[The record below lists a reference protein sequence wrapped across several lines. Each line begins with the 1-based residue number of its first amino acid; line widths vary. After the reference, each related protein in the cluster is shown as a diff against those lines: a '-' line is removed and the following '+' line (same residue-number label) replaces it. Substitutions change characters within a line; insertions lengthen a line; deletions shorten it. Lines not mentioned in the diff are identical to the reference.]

1 MRGFTKLDDEDI
13 ERLYGLAADLVA
25 SWSNNDNPEIQLAP
39 MGAQILGQEAV
50 SIDIINVRTG
60 LKGLTEKNDAI
71 RRLIPGADIDTEHLP
86 NGKMRYIVNIPIWT
100 KESKKH
106 KKGDFIVSLSE
117 EGRKPSTEYLMFLV
131 MIDAIL
137 ATVLFFRLN

>member
-1 MRGFTKLDDEDI
+1 
-13 ERLYGLAADLVA
+13 
-25 SWSNNDNPEIQLAP
+25 
-39 MGAQILGQEAV
+39 MGTQILGQEAV

-106 KKGDFIVSLSE
+106 RKGDFIVSLSQ

-131 MIDAIL
+131 MVDAIL
-137 ATVLFFRLN
+137 ATVLFFRIN

>member
-1 MRGFTKLDDEDI
+1 MRGFVKLEDEEI
-13 ERLYGLAADLVA
+13 ENSYNLANSLVS
-25 SWSNNDNPEIQLAP
+25 SWSNHDNPEIQLAP
-39 MGAQILGQEAV
+39 MGNQILGQEAL

-60 LKGLTEKNDAI
+60 LKGLAEKNESI

-106 KKGDFIVSLSE
+106 KKGDTITNLSQ
-117 EGRKPSTEYLMFLV
+117 GGKPSTEYLMFLV

>member
-106 KKGDFIVSLSE
+106 RKGDFIVSLSQ

-137 ATVLFFRLN
+137 ATVLFFRIN

>member
-137 ATVLFFRLN
+137 ATVLFFRIN